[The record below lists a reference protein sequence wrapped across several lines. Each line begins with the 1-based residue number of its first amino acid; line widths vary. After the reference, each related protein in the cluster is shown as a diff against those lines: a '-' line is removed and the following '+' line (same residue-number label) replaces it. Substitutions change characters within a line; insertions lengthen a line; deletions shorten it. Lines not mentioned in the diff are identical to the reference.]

1 MRSSQFSCLKPVFYG
16 LPLAYI
22 LKKIK
27 NYLFFIPPSQFSNAV
42 PDAESAFDTSEYF
55 QQGEEAPCE
64 TETKESSSLLE
75 KEGLPGNLLTG
86 MEIVQ
91 EDAQTTKDPV
101 RADPARRRRRSSTS
115 FPFPPAEKLEIS
127 GADVAVCSY
136 SLEQVL
142 AGSLQGCRS
151 SRASTE
157 LRVRRSMRLSRGAA
171 TEGLAW
177 VQLPPEL
184 PKQPPRGRR
193 SSSSTSILAGAEN
206 IHPREQ
212 NLLPLAAPGKENEG
226 SAPVRRMRRRSLCE
240 ATAPEMPQA
249 PSQRR
254 RSTNSGCVGRTGG
267 TKTTQKQ
274 QKLLS

>member
-1 MRSSQFSCLKPVFYG
+1 M
-16 LPLAYI
+16 
-22 LKKIK
+22 
-27 NYLFFIPPSQFSNAV
+27 
-42 PDAESAFDTSEYF
+42 
-55 QQGEEAPCE
+55 
-64 TETKESSSLLE
+64 
-75 KEGLPGNLLTG
+75 
-86 MEIVQ
+86 VQ
-91 EDAQTTKDPV
+91 EGAQTTKDPV
-101 RADPARRRRRSSTS
+101 RRDPARRRRRSSTAFS
-115 FPFPPAEKLEIS
+115 FPPAENLEMS

-157 LRVRRSMRLSRGAA
+157 LRVRRSMRLSRGTA

-177 VQLPPEL
+177 VQLPSEL

-193 SSSSTSILAGAEN
+193 SSSSSTSILAGAEN
-206 IHPREQ
+206 IHPREP

-226 SAPVRRMRRRSLCE
+226 SAPARRRSRRSLCE

-249 PSQRR
+249 PQRR
-254 RSTNSGCVGRTGG
+254 RSTNSGFVGRTGG